1 MYVFFPFLSKK
12 AQILDEDEDSAD
24 DFDEPQDWNIRKCSC
39 CKLRHIIYGFSEMH
53 CFQCYY
59 LFLQDT
65 FQPNRPWQGLNQS
78 ICKRYLLVLES
89 GVLAIG
95 AVSSGCLTGLVPHL
109 PNLFTFLSSLFVH
122 PQVKSLLFLF

>member
-1 MYVFFPFLSKK
+1 MFSLSYRKST
-12 AQILDEDEDSAD
+12 ILDEDEDSAD
-24 DFDEPQDWNIRKCSC
+24 DFDEPQDWNIRKCSAAS
-39 CKLRHIIYGFSEMH
+39 LDTLSMVFRDA
-53 CFQCYY
+53 
-59 LFLQDT
+59 LLPVLLPVLQDT
-65 FQPNRPWQGLNQS
+65 FQPNRPWQGLNHS

-122 PQVKSLLFLF
+122 PQVKSLLFCSNL